1 MLFSLE
7 AIRKIAERLKIPVIA
22 NGGSRD
28 IDNYNDILEFRK
40 KCNTT
45 SVMIARAAEWN
56 VSVFRK
62 EGRIALKMNGISA
75 LLTRAVHIECE

>member
-28 IDNYNDILEFRK
+28 IDNYKDILEFRN
-40 KCNTT
+40 KCSTT

-62 EGRIALKMNGISA
+62 EGKIA
-75 LLTRAVHIECE
+75 